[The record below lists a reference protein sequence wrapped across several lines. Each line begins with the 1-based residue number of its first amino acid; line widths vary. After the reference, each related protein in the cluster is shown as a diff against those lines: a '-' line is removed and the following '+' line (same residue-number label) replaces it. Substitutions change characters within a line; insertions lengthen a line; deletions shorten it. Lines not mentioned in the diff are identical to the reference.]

1 MHEAQRRRGQRP
13 PLLVPYSPWWTGRFC
28 AQTLARLSRGMKS
41 RAAGRRQGRRGP
53 REDRDGRLGGTRS
66 PARRVASAGNASSA
80 EGGHKRRVVFAV
92 QPWDGDRGDRYRA
105 WGTIRVCRPLQ
116 GHLPAGVCGLPCNAA
131 ARREGRG
138 RGRRR
143 HRWLSCGPSVAFAVV
158 WRRPGS
164 R

>member
-80 EGGHKRRVVFAV
+80 EGGHKRRVVSPFSLGMAT
-92 QPWDGDRGDRYRA
+92 GA
-105 WGTIRVCRPLQ
+105 IGTGLGAQIRVCRPLQ
-116 GHLPAGVCGLPCNAA
+116 GHLQRAYAGCRVTL
-131 ARREGRG
+131 RRGEGRE
-138 RGRRR
+138 RRR
-143 HRWLSCGPSVAFAVV
+143 RGHRWLSCGPSVAFAVV